1 MDDYIEAV
9 NTDVWRAKCL
19 NYTCIL

>member
-9 NTDVWRAKCL
+9 NTDVWRARCL
-19 NYTCIL
+19 NYMCIL